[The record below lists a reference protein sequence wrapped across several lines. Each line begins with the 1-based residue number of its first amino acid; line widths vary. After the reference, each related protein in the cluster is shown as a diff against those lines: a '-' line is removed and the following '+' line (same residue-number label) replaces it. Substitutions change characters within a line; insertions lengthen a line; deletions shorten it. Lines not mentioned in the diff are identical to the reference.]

1 MTNLSLTRNLKK
13 YKCHKIFIIMM
24 TREIKLR
31 QNVKVKLNGNQA
43 EIIVEDKYRL
53 FLTLNEKKVIA
64 KYSDTILTV
73 EFDKFDIEKLAKKI
87 HTIVEQSHKFSILII
102 KEVLELMT
110 IENLYN
116 EIIDKIEKFKEAKDI
131 EKLQKIY
138 EFLNQ
143 MK

>member
-13 YKCHKIFIIMM
+13 YKCHKIFIIMIDM
-24 TREIKLR
+24 QVKLR
-31 QNVKVKLNGNQA
+31 QNVIAKINDKKA

-53 FLTLNEKKVIA
+53 FIILQEKKVIA
-64 KYSDTILTV
+64 KYSNTILSV

-87 HTIVEQSHKFSILII
+87 HTIVEQSHKFSVILIQ
-102 KEVLELMT
+102 EVLELMT

>member
-1 MTNLSLTRNLKK
+1 MTNLMFAQNLKK
-13 YKCHKIFIIMM
+13 YKCHKIFIIMIDM
-24 TREIKLR
+24 QVKLR
-31 QNVKVKLNGNQA
+31 QNVIAKINDKKA

-53 FLTLNEKKVIA
+53 FIILQEKKVIA
-64 KYSDTILTV
+64 KYSNTILTV

-87 HTIVEQSHKFSILII
+87 HTIVEQSHKFSVILIQ
-102 KEVLELMT
+102 EVLELMT

>member
-116 EIIDKIEKFKEAKDI
+116 EIIEKIEKIKEVKDI

-143 MK
+143 FR